1 MSKSNSLEAIV
12 IGAGPGGLTAALYLA
27 RYRRKTLVIHDDTAR
42 ASRIP
47 LTHNVPGFPDGIAG
61 PDLLARMTEH
71 ASHYGAEFERATVTA
86 IKPLSDGFEVALEG
100 GAIRRSRIV
109 ILATGLLLNQ
119 VDLPHEVHEQA
130 IKDDVLRYCAVCDAY
145 EHIDRAIAV
154 AGCEDSGASQAM
166 FLARYSN
173 DVTLFPQDPD
183 GLADEDRTKLGKMGV
198 KIVERPMESVTPT
211 SESMMLKARGSSEE
225 WEFGVLYP
233 CYGTRPRTELAKAMG
248 LPLEESGNLH
258 SGSHFKTDIPGFFA
272 AGDIVDGLD
281 QISVAMGH
289 GAIAATKAHSWLRE
303 QDGHV

>member
-1 MSKSNSLEAIV
+1 MSKSAPVEAIV

-47 LTHNVPGFPDGIAG
+47 LTHNVPGFPEGIAG
-61 PDLLARMTEH
+61 PDLLERMTDH
-71 ASHYGAEFERATVTA
+71 AAQYGAAFERATVTA
-86 IKPLSDGFEVALEG
+86 ITPSSAGFEVALEG
-100 GAIRRSRIV
+100 GGTHRARVV

-130 IKDDVLRYCAVCDAY
+130 IKDDVLRYCAVCDAF

-166 FLARYSN
+166 FLARYSDN
-173 DVTLFPQDPD
+173 VTLFPQDPQAM
-183 GLADEDRTKLGKMGV
+183 ADEDRTKLGNMGV
-198 KIVERPMESVTPT
+198 RIVENPMESLSPT
-211 SESMMLKARGSSEE
+211 SESMMLKAAGNAEE
-225 WEFGVLYP
+225 WEFDVLYP
-233 CYGTRPRTELAKAMG
+233 CYGTKPRTELADAMG
-248 LPLEESGNLH
+248 LALEESGNLPA
-258 SGSHFKTDIPGFFA
+258 GSHFKTDIPGFFA

-303 QDGHV
+303 QDGHI

>member
-1 MSKSNSLEAIV
+1 MSKSAPVEAIV

-47 LTHNVPGFPDGIAG
+47 LTHNVPGFPEGIAG
-61 PDLLARMTEH
+61 PDLLERMTDH
-71 ASHYGAEFERATVTA
+71 AAQYGAAFERATVTA
-86 IKPLSDGFEVALEG
+86 ITPSSEGFEVALEG
-100 GAIRRSRIV
+100 GGTHRARVV

-130 IKDDVLRYCAVCDAY
+130 IKDDVLRYCAVCDAF

-166 FLARYSN
+166 FLARYSDN
-173 DVTLFPQDPD
+173 VTLFPQDPQAM
-183 GLADEDRTKLGKMGV
+183 ADEDRTKLGNMGV
-198 KIVERPMESVTPT
+198 RIVENPMESLSPT
-211 SESMMLKARGSSEE
+211 SESMMLKAAGNAEE
-225 WEFGVLYP
+225 WEFDVLYP
-233 CYGTRPRTELAKAMG
+233 CYGTKPRTELADAMG
-248 LPLEESGNLH
+248 LALEESGNLPA
-258 SGSHFKTDIPGFFA
+258 GSHFKTDIPGFFA

-303 QDGHV
+303 QDGHI

>member
-1 MSKSNSLEAIV
+1 MSKSAPVEAIV

-47 LTHNVPGFPDGIAG
+47 LTHNVPGFPEGIAG
-61 PDLLARMTEH
+61 PDLLERMTDH
-71 ASHYGAEFERATVTA
+71 AAQYGAAFERATVTA
-86 IKPLSDGFEVALEG
+86 ITPSSEGFEVALEG
-100 GAIRRSRIV
+100 GGTHRARVV

-130 IKDDVLRYCAVCDAY
+130 IKDDVLRYCAVCDAF

-166 FLARYSN
+166 FLARYSDN
-173 DVTLFPQDPD
+173 VTLFPQDPQAM
-183 GLADEDRTKLGKMGV
+183 ADEDRTKLGNMGV
-198 KIVERPMESVTPT
+198 RIVENPMESLSPT
-211 SESMMLKARGSSEE
+211 SESMMLKAAGDAEE
-225 WEFGVLYP
+225 WEFDVLYP
-233 CYGTRPRTELAKAMG
+233 CYGTKPRTELADAMG
-248 LPLEESGNLH
+248 LALEESGNLPA
-258 SGSHFKTDIPGFFA
+258 GSHFKTDIPGFFA

-303 QDGHV
+303 QDGHI